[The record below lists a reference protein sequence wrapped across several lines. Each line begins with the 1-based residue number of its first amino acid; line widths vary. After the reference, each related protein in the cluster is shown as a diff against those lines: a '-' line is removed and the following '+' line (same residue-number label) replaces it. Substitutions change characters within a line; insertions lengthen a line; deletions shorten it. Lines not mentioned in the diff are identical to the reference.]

1 MEKDTFKLTPQSLK
15 DIGRLKK
22 ESSKLVGK
30 VLLLIGDIMIHPFE
44 GIGKPEA
51 LKGDLAGYWSR
62 RIDQKH
68 TGIIMIAKPYRNFL
82 SFKIQSYDYALI
94 FC

>member
-1 MEKDTFKLTPQSLK
+1 MEKDTFRFTPESHK
-15 DIGRLKK
+15 DIERL
-22 ESSKLVGK
+22 SVASRKLLIRV
-30 VLLLIGDIMIHPFE
+30 VLLINDIMKHPFE

-68 TGIIMIAKPYRNFL
+68 RLIYKVEDELITIISCYGH
-82 SFKIQSYDYALI
+82 YDDK
-94 FC
+94 

>member
-68 TGIIMIAKPYRNFL
+68 RLIYKVENELIIIISCYGHYND
-82 SFKIQSYDYALI
+82 S
-94 FC
+94 